1 MSDSIHGH
9 EVMEMM
15 LARGGQFSEES
26 LKSAMAARFG
36 AQARYHT
43 CSASGLDA
51 DGLIALLRT
60 RGKFV
65 EDEQGFQTRA
75 DRICHHG

>member
-1 MSDSIHGH
+1 
-9 EVMEMM
+9 
-15 LARGGQFSEES
+15 
-26 LKSAMAARFG
+26 MAARFG

-43 CSASGLDA
+43 CSASDLDA
-51 DGLIALLRT
+51 DGLIALLRA

-75 DRICHHG
+75 DRVCHHG